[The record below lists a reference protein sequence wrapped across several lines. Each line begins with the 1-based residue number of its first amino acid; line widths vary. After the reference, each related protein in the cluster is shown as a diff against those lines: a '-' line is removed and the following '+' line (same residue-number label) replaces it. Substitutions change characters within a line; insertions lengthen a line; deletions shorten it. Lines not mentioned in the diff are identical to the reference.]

1 MSEIKTTTK
10 SELNTPKFN
19 GTCIKGSAKI
29 MDKDG
34 NFHVI
39 DHASQNTD
47 FIFERIKAQKKNNEK
62 K

>member
-1 MSEIKTTTK
+1 MSETKSTIK
-10 SELNTPKFN
+10 SELNIPKFN

-47 FIFERIKAQKKNNEK
+47 FIFERIKAQHHDNEK